1 MQKSQVIR
9 QHTKAI
15 GFVIL
20 NSLGFSLMTFFVR
33 LSGNVPT
40 MQKVFFRNIVAL
52 VFATLA
58 LARSPQKFHIQK
70 NTFKYVAGRCICGGL
85 GMILN
90 FWAIDHLVLADA
102 NILNKMS
109 PFFAMIMS
117 IFILGE
123 IPTAFE
129 WFCIAIAFVGVLFIV
144 KPTSGLA
151 SLPALVGLLSGFGA
165 GTAYSFLRKA
175 TGKGE
180 RGTVIVFCFS
190 VFSALVTLPYMIFD
204 YHPMSLTQWG
214 LLTLAGFCAMVG
226 QFAITA
232 AYTLA
237 PAKVISVF
245 DYSQVMFAS
254 IWGILFLGEVPD
266 HFSIIGYVIVIAIA
280 FVKWKYQLDKDKK
293 TEAVQKS

>member
-1 MQKSQVIR
+1 MQKKLSAGS
-9 QHTKAI
+9 HTKAI

-52 VFATLA
+52 VCAAAA
-58 LARSPQKFHIQK
+58 LARSPEKFHIRK
-70 NTFKYVAGRCICGGL
+70 DTFGYVAARCVTGGL

-90 FWAIDHLVLADA
+90 FWAIDHLNLADA

-117 IFILGE
+117 IFILNE
-123 IPTAFE
+123 IPTFFE
-129 WFCIAIAFVGVLFIV
+129 WICIIIAFVGVLFIV
-144 KPTSGLA
+144 KPTSGIA
-151 SLPALVGLLSGFGA
+151 SFPALVGLLSGFGA

-190 VFSALVTLPYMIFD
+190 VFSALVTLPYMIFA
-204 YHPMSLTQWG
+204 YHPMTLKQWG

-237 PAKVISVF
+237 PAKEISVF

-254 IWGILFLGEVPD
+254 LWGILFLGEIPD
-266 HFSIIGYVIVIAIA
+266 HFSVIGYIIVIATA
-280 FVKWKYQLDKDKK
+280 FVKWKYQLNKDKK
-293 TEAVQKS
+293 TLSHA

>member
-1 MQKSQVIR
+1 MQKNQVIR

-52 VFATLA
+52 VCATIA

-70 NTFKYVAGRCICGGL
+70 STFKYVAGRCVCGGI

-190 VFSALVTLPYMIFD
+190 VFSALVTLPYMIFA
-204 YHPMSLTQWG
+204 YHPMTFRQWG

-232 AYTLA
+232 AYSLA

-266 HFSIIGYVIVIAIA
+266 HLSIIGYVIVIATA

-293 TEAVQKS
+293 VNIAAKR

>member
-1 MQKSQVIR
+1 MESEKKGQVR

-52 VFATLA
+52 ICATIV

-70 NTFKYVAGRCICGGL
+70 STFPYVAARCVFGGI
-85 GMILN
+85 GMIFN
-90 FWAIDHLVLADA
+90 FWAIDHLVLADS

-117 IFILGE
+117 IPVLGE
-123 IPTAFE
+123 VPTAFE
-129 WFCIAIAFVGVLFIV
+129 WVCIAIAFVGVLFIV

-180 RGTVIVFCFS
+180 RGPVIVFCFS
-190 VFSALVTLPYMIFD
+190 VFSAIVTLPYILFH
-204 YHPMSLTQWG
+204 YTPMSARQWI
-214 LLTLAGFCAMVG
+214 LLLLAGTCAMVG
-226 QFAITA
+226 QFSITA
-232 AYTLA
+232 AYSLA
-237 PAKVISVF
+237 PAKEISVF
-245 DYSQVMFAS
+245 DYSQVIFAS
-254 IWGILFLGEVPD
+254 LWGAMFLGEVPD
-266 HFSIIGYVIVIAIA
+266 KYSIIGYVIVITMAV
-280 FVKWKYQLDKDKK
+280 VKWKYQLNKDKI
-293 TEAVQKS
+293 SG